1 MLKKGDS
8 PEEDPAMKK
17 KTVNDIEIANK
28 RVLVRLDL
36 NVPLENGVVSDDTR
50 IRAALPTIKF
60 LLEINA
66 IPILCSH
73 LGRPKGKPDPKYS
86 LTPVADRLGQLLDRP
101 VQMAPD
107 CVGPVVE
114 DRGTKIPRGS
124 VLLLENLRFH
134 AEEEANDPEF
144 AKALA
149 SLAEIYV
156 NDAFGSAHRAHAST
170 VGVTAYLPAV
180 AGFLMEKE
188 LMFLGQALASPTRPF
203 VALLGGAKVSDKIE
217 VIHNLLGK
225 VDSLLIGGGMAN
237 TFLKAQGK
245 AVGESLVENDKLDVA
260 ASLLREGKEKLVIP
274 VDVVVADRFDAQAQT
289 RIVSVDEVPDGWRI
303 LDIGPQ
309 TVALFSRYLSTAQ
322 TVLWNGPMGVFEME
336 PFSRGTFAM
345 AYALAHLNHATTIV
359 GGGDS
364 ASAVERAGVAGQ
376 ISHIS
381 TGGGASLEFLEGKEL
396 PGVACLDAQHVGA
409 IRKDIQPCGLAE
421 SMRQKF

>member
-1 MLKKGDS
+1 
-8 PEEDPAMKK
+8 MKK
-17 KTVNDIEIANK
+17 KTIDDIEVANK

-50 IRAALPTIKF
+50 IRAALPTVKF
-60 LLEINA
+60 LLEDDA

-73 LGRPKGKPDPKYS
+73 LGRPKGKPDAKYS
-86 LTPVADRLGQLLDRP
+86 LKPVAERLAQLLGCR

-107 CVGPVVE
+107 CIGPE
-114 DRGTKIPRGS
+114 AERMAATMPSGE

-134 AEEEANDPEF
+134 PEEEKNDPKF
-144 AKALA
+144 AQALA
-149 SLAEIYV
+149 SLADVYV

-170 VGVTAYLPAV
+170 VGVTSYLPAV

-188 LMFLGQALASPTRPF
+188 LTFLGQALTSPARPF

-217 VIHNLLGK
+217 VIHNLLAK
-225 VDSLLIGGGMAN
+225 VDWVLIGGGMAN

-260 ASLLREGKEKLVIP
+260 QSLLRDGGQKLILP
-274 VDVVVADRFDAQAQT
+274 VDVLVADRLVAEAHT
-289 RIVSVDEVPDGWRI
+289 RTVSVDAVPDGWRI

-309 TVALFSRYLSTAQ
+309 TVELFSRYLGSAR
-322 TVLWNGPMGVFEME
+322 TVVWNGPMGVFEME
-336 PFSRGTFAM
+336 PFSAGTFAI
-345 AYALAHLNHATTIV
+345 ADVLARLDDATTIV

-364 ASAVERAGVAGQ
+364 ASAVERAGVAER

-396 PGVACLDAQHVGA
+396 PGVVCLNAQNLRAVIGDKHA
-409 IRKDIQPCGLAE
+409 N
-421 SMRQKF
+421 

>member
-1 MLKKGDS
+1 MN
-8 PEEDPAMKK
+8 K
-17 KTVNDIEIANK
+17 KTVNDIDVANK

-60 LLEINA
+60 LLENNA

-86 LTPVADRLGQLLDRP
+86 LKPVAERVAQLLGCR
-101 VQMAPD
+101 VQIAPD
-107 CVGPVVE
+107 CIGPEVE
-114 DRGTKIPRGS
+114 RMAATIRRGD

-144 AKALA
+144 AQALA
-149 SLAEIYV
+149 SLADVYV

-170 VGVTAYLPAV
+170 VGVTSYLPAV

-188 LMFLGQALASPTRPF
+188 LTFLGQALASPTRPF

-217 VIHNLLGK
+217 VIHNLLAK
-225 VDSLLIGGGMAN
+225 VDWLLIGGGMAN
-237 TFLKAQGK
+237 TFLKGQGN

-260 ASLLREGKEKLVIP
+260 QTLLRDGGQKLILP
-274 VDVVVADRFDAQAQT
+274 VDVLVADRLDEHAQT
-289 RIVSVDEVPDGWRI
+289 RVVSVNDVPAGWRI

-309 TVALFSRYLSTAQ
+309 TVKLFSSCLGSAR
-322 TVLWNGPMGVFEME
+322 TVVWNGPMGVFEME
-336 PFSRGTFAM
+336 PFSAGTFAI
-345 AYALAHLNHATTIV
+345 AHVLARLDSATTIV

-364 ASAVERAGVAGQ
+364 ASAVERAGVAAQ

-396 PGVACLDAQHVGA
+396 PGVACLNAKNVGA
-409 IRKDIQPCGLAE
+409 VTEDTQPCGLAE